1 MESVSTRGGLIVS
14 YGVNEYVGK
23 VSAGIAQWLERRTR
37 DLKVAGSNPCRSGGR
52 VFFSMV
58 SFLC

>member
-23 VSAGIAQWLERRTR
+23 VSAGIAQWLDRRTR
-37 DLKVAGSNPCRSGGR
+37 D
-52 VFFSMV
+52 
-58 SFLC
+58 